1 MKSNIKKIIT
11 SITPVYESSSSYQY
25 PMPNEIT
32 LFLDDSTTYVEINL
46 KDNVLCAD
54 VSHKE
59 IQIELNSKDLDF
71 LYSYLESLLAEEI
84 DLTQRYYDEQSYEQ
98 QTNYYIR

>member
-11 SITPVYESSSSYQY
+11 SIKPIYESSSSYQY

-32 LFLDDSTTYVEINL
+32 LFLDDNTTYVEINL